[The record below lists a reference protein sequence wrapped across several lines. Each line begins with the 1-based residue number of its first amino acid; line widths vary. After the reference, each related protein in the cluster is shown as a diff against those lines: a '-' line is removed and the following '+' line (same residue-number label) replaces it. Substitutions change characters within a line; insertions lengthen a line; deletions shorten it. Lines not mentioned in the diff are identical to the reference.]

1 MRTIIAGSR
10 SCNDYRQVLLA
21 VDGCGWTISAVV
33 SGAARG
39 VDRLGE
45 RWATANG
52 IPIDRH
58 AVTAMQWRENGR
70 RAGYLRNVRMSEC
83 ADALIA
89 LWDGW
94 SPGTKHMID
103 IAVRKGLLTHVHF
116 V

>member
-1 MRTIIAGSR
+1 
-10 SCNDYRQVLLA
+10 
-21 VDGCGWTISAVV
+21 
-33 SGAARG
+33 
-39 VDRLGE
+39 
-45 RWATANG
+45 
-52 IPIDRH
+52 
-58 AVTAMQWRENGR
+58 MQWRENGR